1 MCTASGLCSGRGFQ
15 INTTMFPSLGLLLG
29 AIHKLRKQRAKKYSS
44 NWKTLLL
51 RNICMVLCTNPP
63 TCIQLLLNAAVIAAL
78 RKNFFIVT
86 ETIIRLLLLP
96 FWQINKKNIVYSK
109 RILGLVGAG
118 KITFTV
124 YVKMYRGNQN
134 FITSE
139 SKRFRKA
146 ARHR

>member
-1 MCTASGLCSGRGFQ
+1 MYVLLKNTAF
-15 INTTMFPSLGLLLG
+15 T
-29 AIHKLRKQRAKKYSS
+29 KY
-44 NWKTLLL
+44 LYGPLYY
-51 RNICMVLCTNPP
+51 NPP

-146 ARHR
+146 ARHRSAESSEPRKPKVAKMKDQP

>member
-1 MCTASGLCSGRGFQ
+1 M
-15 INTTMFPSLGLLLG
+15 
-29 AIHKLRKQRAKKYSS
+29 
-44 NWKTLLL
+44 
-51 RNICMVLCTNPP
+51 
-63 TCIQLLLNAAVIAAL
+63 
-78 RKNFFIVT
+78 
-86 ETIIRLLLLP
+86 LP

-146 ARHR
+146 ARHRSAESSEPRKPKVAKMKDQP

>member
-1 MCTASGLCSGRGFQ
+1 MYGPL
-15 INTTMFPSLGLLLG
+15 
-29 AIHKLRKQRAKKYSS
+29 YY
-44 NWKTLLL
+44 
-51 RNICMVLCTNPP
+51 NPP

-146 ARHR
+146 ARHRSAESSEPRKPKVAKMKDQP